1 MAQLGYTP
9 IQLYYS
15 ATPGATPLAVD
26 LLDGE
31 LALNTADQVLY
42 AKDSGGVIF
51 SIGGVVTTRVT
62 ALPDATS
69 VTFDVDTTDMATQA
83 NTQAFGTLTI
93 NAPTGTPS
101 NGQRIIFRLRST
113 NVQAF
118 SWNAVFQG
126 STDVG
131 LPSSSSGAS
140 KYDYMGFIYNS
151 TAAKW
156 QILSRV
162 FGF

>member
-1 MAQLGYTP
+1 MAQAGYTP
-9 IQLYYS
+9 IQIYYS
-15 ATPGATPLAVD
+15 TTPGAVPLAID
-26 LLDGE
+26 LVDGE
-31 LALNTADQVLY
+31 LALNIADKTLY

-51 SIGGVVTTRVT
+51 SVGAVTRVV
-62 ALPDATS
+62 ALADS
-69 VTFDVDTTDMATQA
+69 SSITFNADTTDIATQA
-83 NTQAFGTLTI
+83 NTQPLGTLTI